1 MKPAA
6 LALLASLAAGC
17 GTTYVQH
24 HLLGQP
30 GPAHNRPV
38 RTILDGERVPPARP
52 VALLQAIGRGV
63 NADLPHLIDGLRTE
77 AQRLGCDAVVQ
88 VRIARAMS
96 TATAVG
102 IAVRWAAQPDG
113 VLRARGPA
121 ASAPWAPPPPL
132 PDAPGPAAMPAAPA
146 APPPWSAP

>member
-1 MKPAA
+1 VKPAA
-6 LALLASLAAGC
+6 LALLASLCAGC
-17 GTTYVQH
+17 GATYVQH
-24 HLLGQP
+24 HLLGP
-30 GPAHNRPV
+30 AGPAHRRPV
-38 RTILDGERVPPARP
+38 RTILDGERVPPARA
-52 VALLQAIGRGV
+52 VALVQAIGRGA

-102 IAVRWAAQPDG
+102 IAVRWVAQPDG
-113 VLRARGPA
+113 VPRPTAPA
-121 ASAPWAPPPPL
+121 ADAPWAPPPPL
-132 PDAPGPAAMPAAPA
+132 PDAPSPSPSPDATA